1 MKNNFFF
8 IIVIF
13 LSYFYSIT
21 TSNSSEQFNFNI
33 TEINILEN
41 GNKFVGS
48 KRGKITT
55 DNGIIIDSDNFE
67 YDKLSNIL
75 NANGNVI
82 IQDKTNNITLYSENI
97 TYYRNDETIFSKGR
111 SKASDNNGQTITA
124 DNFEYNK
131 LLNVLNASGNVII
144 KDDIKNQIIYAKDI
158 TYFKNNE
165 EIYSRGKTEAL
176 IQSRFKINSTDVTFL
191 KNQEILNLKIKQLL
205 MIMKNKFIT

>member
-8 IIVIF
+8 IIIIF

-21 TSNSSEQFNFNI
+21 TSNSSEQFNFNV

-55 DNGIIIDSDNFE
+55 DNGVIIDSDNFE

-82 IQDKTNNITLYSENI
+82 IQDKTNNITLYSRKYS
-97 TYYRNDETIFSKGR
+97 YYRNDEIIFSKGR
-111 SKASDNNGQTITA
+111 SKASDINGQTITA

-144 KDDIKNQIIYAKDI
+144 KDDIK
-158 TYFKNNE
+158 
-165 EIYSRGKTEAL
+165 
-176 IQSRFKINSTDVTFL
+176 INSFM
-191 KNQEILNLKIKQLL
+191 QKI
-205 MIMKNKFIT
+205 